1 MSVIGHAPW
10 GFVICAGLA
19 FFTFGEI
26 FSLFPST
33 CTDLFGTRYATAN
46 ASLLYTAKGTSVLLV
61 QAVDLV
67 LASARDWQIVF
78 TTCAAAN
85 VIVVLAALLVLWP
98 IRRARHRAE
107 AKA

>member
-1 MSVIGHAPW
+1 VL
-10 GFVICAGLA
+10 CAGLA

-61 QAVDLV
+61 QAADMALAATGNWRPV
-67 LASARDWQIVF
+67 LLAA
-78 TTCAAAN
+78 AAAN
-85 VIVVLAALLVLWP
+85 IVVAFAALFIQRPL
-98 IRRARHRAE
+98 RAARHRAE
-107 AKA
+107 RDRAHA

>member
-1 MSVIGHAPW
+1 MSALGHMPW

-61 QAVDLV
+61 QAVDMV
-67 LASARDWQIVF
+67 LASGRDWQSLF
-78 TTCAAAN
+78 TICAVGN
-85 VIVVLAALLVLWP
+85 VAVVLAALLVLAP
-98 IRRARHRAE
+98 IRIARHRAE